1 MLLLIGSF
9 LILLIIGTPVAVSM
23 AVASLLY
30 LVIYDVAPDII
41 AAQRMIAGVESFPLI
56 AVPFFIL
63 AGNLMNIAG
72 VTGRI
77 YKFAL
82 ALVGW
87 MKGGL
92 AQVNIIGSVV
102 FSGMSGTALADAA
115 GIGTIEIKAMKDHG
129 YPVEAAV
136 GVTAASATLGPI
148 FPPSLP
154 FVIYGMMANA
164 SIGALFMA
172 GIIPGVVMTALMM
185 LTVYIFARRKGWGSD
200 TPFEL
205 RQLLAASFEVFI
217 VLAFPAAI
225 YLLILAGLSVNVAVL
240 IGLAVLIALDWYFD
254 FSAVMALMTPV
265 LLIGGMTMGWFTPT
279 EAAVAAVLWS
289 LFLGLVRYRTMTWR
303 TLAKASFD
311 TIETT
316 ASVLF
321 IVTAAS
327 IFAWLLTVSQAAQ
340 LFSDFLFGLTD
351 QWWTFLIIVNVLL
364 LIVGAFLDTIAAI
377 SILVPILMPVAARYG
392 IDPVHLGLIITLNLM
407 IGLLTP
413 PVGMVLFVLSRISKL
428 SVERTTLAILPWM
441 IPLLMALLLITFVP
455 AITLWLPTQLG
466 LIR

>member
-9 LILLIIGTPVAVSM
+9 LVLLMIGTPVAVSM

-30 LVIYDVAPDII
+30 LVIYGVAPDII

-77 YKFAL
+77 YRFAL
-82 ALVGW
+82 SLVGW

-172 GIIPGVVMTALMM
+172 GIIPGIVMTSLMM
-185 LTVYIFARRKGWGSD
+185 LTVYIFAKRKGWGSD

-205 RQLLAASFEVFI
+205 KQLLGASLEVAI
-217 VLAFPAAI
+217 VLAFPATV
-225 YLLILAGLSVNVAVL
+225 YLMILAGLSVNVAVL
-240 IGLAVLIALDWYFD
+240 IGLAFLVALDWYFD

-289 LFLGLVRYRTMTWR
+289 LFLGLVRYRTMTVR
-303 TLAKASFD
+303 ALAKASFD

-340 LFSDFLFGLTD
+340 LFSNFMFSLTD
-351 QWWTFLIIVNVLL
+351 SWWTFLIIVNILL

-428 SVERTTLAILPWM
+428 SVERTALAILPWM
-441 IPLLMALLLITFVP
+441 IPLFIALGLITFIP

>member
-1 MLLLIGSF
+1 MLLLIGAF
-9 LILLIIGTPVAVSM
+9 LLLMILGTPVAVAM
-23 AVASLLY
+23 GVASLSY
-30 LVIYDVAPDII
+30 LLVYGVAPDII

-77 YKFAL
+77 YHFAL
-82 ALVGW
+82 SLVGW

-172 GIIPGVVMTALMM
+172 GILPGIVITALLM
-185 LTVYIFARRKGWGSD
+185 LTVYIFARRNGWGSD

-205 RQLLAASFEVFI
+205 RRLAGASLEVVV
-217 VLAFPAAI
+217 VLCFPAAI
-225 YLLILAGLSVNVAVL
+225 YLLIMAGLSVNVAVL
-240 IGLAVLIALDWYFD
+240 IGLVALVALDWYFD
-254 FSAVMALMTPV
+254 FHAVMALMTPV

-279 EAAVAAVLWS
+279 EAAVAAVIWS
-289 LFLGLVRYRTMTWR
+289 LFLGLVRYRTMTFR
-303 TLAKASFD
+303 ALAKASFD

-340 LFSDFLFGLTD
+340 LFSDFMFALTD
-351 QWWTFLIIVNVLL
+351 NWWTFLILVNVLL
-364 LIVGAFLDTIAAI
+364 LIIGAFLDTIAAI
-377 SILVPILMPVAARYG
+377 SILVPILLPIAARYG

-428 SVERTTLAILPWM
+428 SVERTTMAILPWM
-441 IPLLMALLLITFVP
+441 IPLFVALLLITFIP
-455 AITLWLPTQLG
+455 ALTLWLPTQLG